1 MLFVFVS
8 LLLNIL
14 NIYLKRINEAK
25 RSLRHLDLD
34 YHEKY
39 LMYFVKRALH
49 RRIFLKIDIIIKHML
64 Y

>member
-1 MLFVFVS
+1 MS

-14 NIYLKRINEAK
+14 NFYLKRINEAK
-25 RSLRHLDLD
+25 RSIRHLDFN

-39 LMYFVKRALH
+39 LMYFVKGGLH
-49 RRIFLKIDIIIKHML
+49 RRIFMKINIIIKHML